1 MKTPRSTLIQ
11 KKSLCVVLAVI
22 MLLATACS
30 AQTPAQTFSAS
41 GSTAQAAPATTET
54 TGKADTAKD
63 TQITE
68 AVTTEPEETEP
79 EETEPAEFN
88 PDPSWPTGSCG
99 ADLTWYFDAESGRL
113 TIVGSGAMEDYDDG
127 YSVGYP
133 GWHAYSEEIHALSL
147 PDGLTRIGTWAFQEC
162 RLQKVKIPSSVASIG
177 CCAFSNS
184 DLQKIQFSEG
194 LTEIERN
201 AFYGCSL
208 KQVKLPESLK
218 RIGENAFG
226 DCPFTSITIPAGV
239 ESFGDLNGDETQV
252 TPFKDNELLEEIHV
266 DPDNPKYSSIDG
278 VLFSKDAT
286 TLLRYPCAK
295 PGDTYTVPDGVQ
307 EIGEWAFYF
316 CGNLK
321 QLSLPDG
328 LTRIGDYAFNYCE
341 SLANLNL
348 PDSLT
353 GIGCEVLTGTCYE
366 SMEQNWDKG
375 VLYLDRWLITTEED
389 LQKVEIREG
398 TVGIADYGLEWGYH
412 SLTSVTIPNSVTY
425 VGKMAFYN
433 CMYLPSVVIPDSV
446 VEIGDRAFDECSA
459 LARVTIGSGVKRI
472 GNRAFDNCDALT
484 VVEIPA
490 SVTEIGEDA
499 FGYSYRQQYKLVPGF
514 TIHGKAGSAAQAYA
528 EENGFAFVAE

>member
-1 MKTPRSTLIQ
+1 MNTPRSTLIQ
-11 KKSLCVVLAVI
+11 KKSLCAVLAVI

-30 AQTPAQTFSAS
+30 AQTPAQTLSAS
-41 GSTAQAAPATTET
+41 GSTAQAAPVTTET
-54 TGKADTAKD
+54 TGKADTAED

-113 TIVGSGAMEDYDDG
+113 TIVGSGAMEEYDHG
-127 YSVGYP
+127 YENPIPWDEYCES
-133 GWHAYSEEIHALSL
+133 ITALTL
-147 PDGLTRIGTWAFQEC
+147 PEGLTYVSSFAFHGC
-162 RLQKVKIPSSVASIG
+162 KLKSARIPSTVTVIG
-177 CCAFSNS
+177 ESAFSQS
-184 DLQKIQFSEG
+184 GLQSVKLPEG
-194 LTEIERN
+194 LTEIEGS

-239 ESFGDLNGDETQV
+239 ESFGDINGDETQV
-252 TPFKDNELLEEIHV
+252 TPFEDNELLEEIHV

-307 EIGEWAFYF
+307 EIGNLAFYC

-321 QLSLPDG
+321 HLSLPDG
-328 LTRIGDYAFNYCE
+328 LTRIGDYAFYC
-341 SLANLNL
+341 SGKLASLNL

-353 GIGCEVLTGTCYE
+353 SIGRMVLTGTCYE

-375 VLYLDRWLITTEED
+375 VLYLDRWQITTEGD

-398 TVGIADYGLEWGYH
+398 TVGIADYGLEWGFH
-412 SLTSVTIPNSVTY
+412 SLTCVTIPNSVTY
-425 VGKMAFYN
+425 VGKMAFCN

-472 GNRAFDNCDALT
+472 GNHAFDNCDALT

-499 FGYSYRQQYKLVPGF
+499 FGYSYRQQYELVPGF
-514 TIHGKAGSAAQAYA
+514 TIHGKSGSAAQAYA
-528 EENGFAFVAE
+528 DENGFDFVAE